1 MNRKASKPAA
11 LKSGDTVAVVA
22 PAAAIER
29 EHLERGVNVLAS
41 MGFRVKVS
49 ERALAR
55 SGILAGD
62 DRERA
67 GELQACFADPGVK
80 AIFSAR
86 GGYGCG
92 RLMPLLDFKAI
103 ARTPKV
109 FVGFSDETFL
119 LNALVDLAGM
129 VSFHGPMVAM
139 DFARGLT
146 ERSLDHMR
154 HLLKGELG
162 SFELEAR
169 ESVHPG
175 VKAIFSARGGYG
187 CGRLMP
193 LLDFKA
199 IGRTPKVFVGFSDE
213 TFLLN
218 ALVDLAGMVSF
229 HGPMVAMDFAR
240 GLTERSLDHMRRLL
254 KGELSSFEL
263 EARESVHPGVAQG
276 EVIGGCLSV
285 LVATIGTP
293 YAPNFDGRILFLEDT
308 GEKAYRIDRMLVQL
322 RQTGALAR
330 VAGIVFGA
338 IRAIDGDE
346 SENRLIARF
355 VAEQTAGLGCPV
367 IYGIEAGH
375 GTENF
380 TLPFGVVARIDSAAR
395 RIVFTEAA
403 VSS

>member
-1 MNRKASKPAA
+1 
-11 LKSGDTVAVVA
+11 
-22 PAAAIER
+22 
-29 EHLERGVNVLAS
+29 
-41 MGFRVKVS
+41 VS

-154 HLLKGELG
+154 RLLKGELG

-169 ESVHPG
+169 ESVH
-175 VKAIFSARGGYG
+175 S
-187 CGRLMP
+187 
-193 LLDFKA
+193 
-199 IGRTPKVFVGFSDE
+199 
-213 TFLLN
+213 
-218 ALVDLAGMVSF
+218 
-229 HGPMVAMDFAR
+229 
-240 GLTERSLDHMRRLL
+240 
-254 KGELSSFEL
+254 
-263 EARESVHPGVAQG
+263 GVAQG

-322 RQTGALAR
+322 RQAGALAR

-403 VSS
+403 VAS

>member
-1 MNRKASKPAA
+1 MNRKTIKPAA
-11 LKSGDTVAVVA
+11 LKPGDTIAVVA

-41 MGFRVKVS
+41 MGYRVKVS
-49 ERALAR
+49 ERVLAR

-67 GELQACFADPGVK
+67 DELQDCFADPEVK

-92 RLMPLLDFKAI
+92 RLMPLLDFAAI

-109 FVGFSDETFL
+109 FVGFSDATFL
-119 LNALVDLAGM
+119 LNALVDRAGM

-139 DFARGLT
+139 DFARGLSP
-146 ERSLDHMR
+146 RSLDHMQR
-154 HLLKGELG
+154 LLNGELAG
-162 SFELEAR
+162 FELEAR
-169 ESVHPG
+169 EAVHPG
-175 VKAIFSARGGYG
+175 IA
-187 CGRLMP
+187 
-193 LLDFKA
+193 
-199 IGRTPKVFVGFSDE
+199 
-213 TFLLN
+213 
-218 ALVDLAGMVSF
+218 
-229 HGPMVAMDFAR
+229 H
-240 GLTERSLDHMRRLL
+240 
-254 KGELSSFEL
+254 
-263 EARESVHPGVAQG
+263 G

-322 RQTGALAR
+322 RQAGALAR

-367 IYGIEAGH
+367 LYGIEAGH

-380 TLPFGVVARIDSAAR
+380 TIPFGVVARIDSAAR
-395 RIVFTEAA
+395 RIVFTEPA
-403 VSS
+403 VAS

>member
-1 MNRKASKPAA
+1 VNRKASKPAA

-154 HLLKGELG
+154 RLLKGELG

-175 VKAIFSARGGYG
+175 I
-187 CGRLMP
+187 
-193 LLDFKA
+193 
-199 IGRTPKVFVGFSDE
+199 
-213 TFLLN
+213 
-218 ALVDLAGMVSF
+218 
-229 HGPMVAMDFAR
+229 
-240 GLTERSLDHMRRLL
+240 
-254 KGELSSFEL
+254 
-263 EARESVHPGVAQG
+263 AQG

-380 TLPFGVVARIDSAAR
+380 TLPFGVVARIDSAAH
-395 RIVFTEAA
+395 RIVFTEGA
-403 VSS
+403 VAS